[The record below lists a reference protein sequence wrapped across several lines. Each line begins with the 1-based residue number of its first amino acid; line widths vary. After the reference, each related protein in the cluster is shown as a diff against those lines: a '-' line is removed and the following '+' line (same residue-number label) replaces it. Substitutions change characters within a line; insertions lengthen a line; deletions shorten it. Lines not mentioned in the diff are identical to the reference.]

1 LKEKAL
7 RKRERE
13 RESER
18 EMGAVQVLTYV
29 LIIRVMLSP
38 LRRIRPE
45 QHRWNISNHAHLGER
60 EQKKKWGSEPT

>member
-45 QHRWNISNHAHLGER
+45 QHR
-60 EQKKKWGSEPT
+60 